1 MRTHRLHACG
11 NDSTVSLRPSGAA
24 AIADAFANAGG
35 HPPVARIAP
44 TWLIDRIRD
53 AAVLEAHGDGAC
65 RSGARPGAN
74 AT

>member
-1 MRTHRLHACG
+1 MRTHRLYACG
-11 NDSTVSLRPSGAA
+11 NDSTVTRRPNGTA

-44 TWLIDRIRD
+44 TWLIDRVGGV
-53 AAVLEAHGDGAC
+53 AGLETHGDGAC
-65 RSGARPGAN
+65 RSGARLGAN